1 MTFKIHIFYI
11 DKIYNMDRFRKN
23 LYTAENLRVVGAEL
37 DTIDSSLE
45 KKIIGNTEYT
55 NFLNSLLT
63 DTMDHFETIIRSL
76 DGGKKSGQ
84 SYIDN
89 RLN

>member
-45 KKIIGNTEYT
+45 KKSSEIQNTLI
-55 NFLNSLLT
+55 FL
-63 DTMDHFETIIRSL
+63 IV
-76 DGGKKSGQ
+76 
-84 SYIDN
+84 Y
-89 RLN
+89 